1 MNTPDLIPIHAE
13 DLPAPVVRGAVGC
26 AEGPIRWFRV
36 ATEGAF
42 DGRTWHV
49 GDVLMVSGK
58 PVVDDRVVLVPAG
71 RGMPKLGHV
80 RWKGLMGD
88 CGEPCDAARWIVAGS
103 IGRVLVGA
111 FVAPAAPRVS
121 LPLVAASSPQ
131 LALFG
136 GAAG

>member
-36 ATEGAF
+36 ASEGTF
-42 DGRTWHV
+42 DGRTWRV
-49 GDVLMVSGK
+49 GDVLVVSGK
-58 PVVDDRVVLVPAG
+58 PTVDDQVVLVPAG

-88 CGEPCDAARWIVAGS
+88 RGEPCDAARWLVAGTV
-103 IGRVLVGA
+103 GRVLAGA
-111 FVAPAAPRVS
+111 YVAPLAAQVRAPE
-121 LPLVAASSPQ
+121 PVATSPQ

-136 GAAG
+136 GAAA